1 MIAQNL
7 QHLKQV
13 QINFDGNAEPRDFT
27 LFYEVPVTTAHNY
40 ALPVYA
46 SQLTAAGNMRSVRG
60 QRHVIGKE
68 RTEVRQVTRNVSK
81 NDLRKIINELPAI
94 GRSLS
99 RFNSIGVA
107 EVQ

>member
-1 MIAQNL
+1 MIAQL
-7 QHLKQV
+7 QHLTQV
-13 QINFDGNAEPRDFT
+13 QINFDDKHEPRDFT
-27 LFYEVPVTTAHNY
+27 LFYDVPFTTAHSFG
-40 ALPVYA
+40 LPVYA

-68 RTEVRQVTRNVSK
+68 RTELRQVTRNVSK
-81 NDLRKIINELPAI
+81 ADLRKIINVELPAI